1 MKNAFTL
8 AEVLITLGIIGV
20 VAAMTLPTLINKF
33 QEKQTVTAVKKAYS
47 EFSQAFMMMH
57 NEYPDLSTLIDENK
71 TNGENSEILFQELTK
86 YMKTIKRCDT
96 DKICFGNDYKNL
108 VGKNIGNWDNYNNV
122 VTGILSDGTTFWIL
136 NGWDNNFTPPRFAA
150 QFGIDINGRSKPNQL
165 GVDFFWFNVREDG
178 RVMTYSQVRTPGEY
192 KNCDIEGN
200 SSSFNGYGCT
210 EWILTSENMDYLKHR
225 ITIGAPD

>member
-47 EFSQAFMMMH
+47 EFSQAFMMIH
-57 NEYPDLSTLIDENK
+57 NEYPDLSGLIDENK
-71 TNGENSEILFQELTK
+71 TAKENSEILFQELTK

-108 VGKNIGNWDNYNNV
+108 VGKNIGNWDDYGNM
-122 VTGILSDGTTFWIL
+122 VTGILADGSTFWVL
-136 NGWDNNFTPPRFAA
+136 SGLDYNSTPPRFAT

-165 GVDFFWFNVREDG
+165 GVDFFWFQVLEDG
-178 RVMTYSQVRTPGEY
+178 RVTTYNQTKTLGEY
-192 KNCDIEGN
+192 KSCDIGGN
-200 SSSFNGYGCT
+200 SSLLNGYGCT
-210 EWILTSENMDYLKHR
+210 EWILTNENMDYLKRR
-225 ITIGAPD
+225 ITVGEPY